1 MTDVIDV
8 AVDNGVAERPPLAGR
23 AYAAFCVHP
32 PRPGP
37 VALAIAHREGEMFV
51 VDLVR
56 ERIDIVDAAP
66 ILRRYGITKITGAE
80 SEGDGRDL
88 AHATMGVIALLQ
100 RRSLS

>member
-1 MTDVIDV
+1 MTVIDA
-8 AVDNGVAERPPLAGR
+8 AVDHGVSERPPLAGR
-23 AYAAFCVHP
+23 VYAAFSVHP

-37 VALAIAHREGEMFV
+37 VALAIAHREGERFV

-66 ILRRYGITKITGAE
+66 ILRRYGISKITGAE
-80 SEGDGRDL
+80 SKGDGCDL
-88 AHATMGVIALLQ
+88 AHATLGVLALLQ

>member
-56 ERIDIVDAAP
+56 ERIETSWTQP
-66 ILRRYGITKITGAE
+66 
-80 SEGDGRDL
+80 
-88 AHATMGVIALLQ
+88 
-100 RRSLS
+100 RS